1 MTRSI
6 YTKTGDDGTTGLFF
20 GGRVRKDDPRLDAV
34 GTLDEAQ
41 AALGVVRGLGG
52 VPEIDDV
59 LVGLESGL
67 YVAMAEL
74 ATSEDN
80 RGKLKPEETLV
91 SMSMVERLETL
102 IDDFAARFTMPTDF
116 VIPGGSPASALLDQA
131 RTVVRRAE
139 RRAVEFTAGGSEVG
153 RWLNR
158 LSDLLWVMARW
169 QEGESRLAKDTRR
182 SQ

>member
-91 SMSMVERLETL
+91 SISMVERLETL